1 MIEWVYRRVSRAR
14 SVTSVCVATDD
25 KRVRDAVESFGG
37 KVVMTSKRHGSGTDR
52 IAEVARQA
60 RYPVIVNVQGDEPL
74 IEPQAIDELAEGF
87 IESRK
92 GFPVGT
98 LKAPIRRE
106 AELNDPNVVKVITGS
121 RGEAIYFSRSL
132 IPHLRDQ
139 EIRSLDFMRQKL
151 FYKHLGIYIYTRTF
165 LAQWPGLKVSGL
177 ERLEALEQLRV
188 LENGYKIKVLVTSYS
203 SPSVDT
209 PQDVMVVE
217 EEIARRKIRF

>member
-1 MIEWVYRRVSRAR
+1 MIEWVYRRVSRAH

-25 KRVRDAVESFGG
+25 KRVRSVVESFGG
-37 KVVMTSKRHGSGTDR
+37 EVVMTSERHRSGTDR
-52 IAEVARQA
+52 IAEVARKT

-74 IEPQAIDELAEGF
+74 IDPRAIDELAEGF

-92 GFPVGT
+92 KFPVGT
-98 LKAPIRRE
+98 LKTVIRRE
-106 AELNDPNVVKVITGS
+106 AELNDPNVVKVVTGF
-121 RGEAIYFSRSL
+121 RGEAIYFSRSA
-132 IPHLRDQ
+132 IPHVRDQ
-139 EIRSLDFMRQKL
+139 EVRSLDFMRQKL

-165 LAQWPGLKVSGL
+165 LALWPGLKASEL
-177 ERLEALEQLRV
+177 ERREALEQLRV